1 MQEVRNHG
9 NILIYRL
16 DGLFTGQKKQIKI
29 QMKTNVFNAALLTVA
44 IISAPFVYAQATD
57 KGSKNTAKAATQ
69 QPPAKDSKAAPASD
83 SKMEDPILMNIGN
96 SAITLSEFE
105 SVYTKN
111 RGKDESAK
119 DPKALDTYVDL
130 FVTFKMKVKE
140 AEEMGLDTSAA
151 FRNELSG
158 YRKQLSQ
165 PYLTDKDVNDKL
177 LNEAYD
183 RMKWDIH
190 ARHILVKLDEN
201 ALPKDTIEAYTRA
214 MIIRYNLLGKP
225 VPASMLSEYEAMV
238 KKHIDPKTPTPKDA
252 EEEKRLAAI
261 KNLSKTA
268 GTGAVNEKFTNI
280 AKSVSDDPSAK
291 DNGGDLGYFTSMQM
305 VYPFE
310 CAAYDTKIGE
320 ISLPVRTRFGY
331 HLVKVEDKRP
341 ARGEV
346 QVAHIMINAK
356 AGLPAQDSIN
366 AKNKIDEIYAKLK
379 KGEKF
384 EDLATAFSDD
394 KGSARK
400 GGELPWFGSYKMP
413 IEFETASFALQN
425 NGDVSEP
432 VKSRFG
438 WHIIKRL
445 DRRGVPKFDDIKN
458 ELKSKISKDTRSN
471 KGRESLIVKLKTE
484 YKYKETPKMKEEFIP
499 LLDST
504 YFQSKWTA
512 TKASK
517 LNKGMFVLAGHTYTQ
532 ADFAK
537 YLESHMTRRAKT
549 DPALIIN
556 ENYHNWV
563 DESIVSYEET
573 QLDRK
578 YPEFRALMQE
588 YRDGILLFDLMDK
601 KVWSKAVK
609 DTTGLK
615 EFFEKNKNNYLYDER
630 ADASVF
636 SAANAKIAE
645 EARKMVEK
653 GKSDKEILE
662 KLNKDSQLNLTID
675 AKIFSK
681 GENTLVDA
689 NWNPGLSATK
699 EADKKFSFVRVNKIL
714 KPSPKS
720 LAEAKGAA
728 TSDYQNF
735 LEKDW
740 IESLK
745 KKYPVSIHKDILA
758 QVK

>member
-1 MQEVRNHG
+1 
-9 NILIYRL
+9 
-16 DGLFTGQKKQIKI
+16 
-29 QMKTNVFNAALLTVA
+29 MKNNVFSAALLTVA
-44 IISAPFVYAQATD
+44 VISAPFVYAQATD
-57 KGSKNTAKAATQ
+57 KGPKSSSKTSGQTNAATEKKKGQ
-69 QPPAKDSKAAPASD
+69 TGDA
-83 SKMEDPILMNIGN
+83 KMEDPIIMTIGN
-96 SAITLSEFE
+96 SNITLSEFE

-119 DPKALDTYVDL
+119 DAKALDNYVDL

-140 AEEMGLDTSAA
+140 AEEMGLDTSASY
-151 FRNELSG
+151 RNELSG
-158 YRKQLSQ
+158 YRKQLAQ
-165 PYLTDKDVNDKL
+165 PYLTDKEVNDKL
-177 LNEAYD
+177 LNEAYE
-183 RMKWDIH
+183 RMKWDVH
-190 ARHILVKLDEN
+190 ARHILIRLDEN
-201 ALPKDTIEAYTRA
+201 ALPKDTIEAYTKA
-214 MIIRYNLLGKP
+214 MIVRYNLIGKP
-225 VPASMLSEYEAMV
+225 VPPNLLAEYESMI
-238 KKHIDPKTPTPKDA
+238 KKHIDPKAPSPKDA
-252 EEEKRLAAI
+252 ELEKSLATI
-261 KNLSKTA
+261 KGLGKTA
-268 GTGAVNEKFTNI
+268 GGTVNEKFTTI
-280 AKSVSDDPSAK
+280 AKAVSDDPSAK

-310 CAAYDTKIGE
+310 CAAYETKPGE

-341 ARGEV
+341 ARGEIL
-346 QVAHIMINAK
+346 VAHIMINAK

-413 IEFETASFALQN
+413 LEFENASFALEN
-425 NGDVSEP
+425 NKDVSVP
-432 VKSRFG
+432 IKTRFG
-438 WHIIKRL
+438 WHIIKRI
-445 DRRGVPKFDDIKN
+445 DRRGVPKFDDVKN

-471 KGRESLIVKLKTE
+471 KGRESLIAKLKIE
-484 YKYKETPKMKEEFIP
+484 YKYKEAPKVKDEFIP
-499 LLDST
+499 LIDST
-504 YFQSKWTA
+504 YFQGKWSA
-512 TKASK
+512 SKASK
-517 LNKGMFVLAGHTYTQ
+517 LSKLMFALGNHSYTQ

-537 YLESHMTRRAKT
+537 YLESHMTRRPKT
-549 DPALIIN
+549 DAGVIVN
-556 ENYHNWV
+556 ENYRNWV
-563 DESIVSYEET
+563 DETIIAYEET

-578 YPEFRALMQE
+578 YPEFKALMQE

-630 ADASVF
+630 ADATLF
-636 SAANAKIAE
+636 SAASSKVAE
-645 EARKMVEK
+645 EARKMCEK
-653 GKSDKEILE
+653 GKTDKEILE

-675 AKIFSK
+675 SKILNK
-681 GENTLVDA
+681 GENPMVDA
-689 NWNPGLSATK
+689 NWIPGISATK
-699 EADKKFSFVRVNKIL
+699 EADKKFTFVRVNKIL
-714 KPSPKS
+714 KPSPKT

-740 IESLK
+740 IDSLK
-745 KKYPVSIHKDILA
+745 KKYPVNIHKDVLS